1 MPLDRVPPGPKPER
15 DIIRGWNSSNPP
27 KTIHP
32 ESPLPSRGIHIAPTL
47 VAFSYSSTIL
57 PRGPRSR
64 FNAGLCYPVIL
75 PTPPLL
81 RSLFPEIFLS
91 GTGVPFAQT
100 REIRISDLSQRQAPQ
115 YHYFFPSLFPSI
127 PSTHFFSFLFFF
139 DITACLLFLPLVS
152 SPPIYLTVT
161 SPYQDDGCSS
171 YRHRHPKLDLGLTT
185 GAAGIKSHVGVAESR
200 HG

>member
-1 MPLDRVPPGPKPER
+1 MPLDHWHRVPPGPKPER

-32 ESPLPSRGIHIAPTL
+32 ESPLPSRGIHIAPAL

-57 PRGPRSR
+57 LRGPRSR

-81 RSLFPEIFLS
+81 PSLFPEIFLP

-115 YHYFFPSLFPSI
+115 YHYFFPSLFPSA
-127 PSTHFFSFLFFF
+127 PSTLYFLFFF
-139 DITACLLFLPLVS
+139 DINRLLAFLTSCLFPTHLFDGH
-152 SPPIYLTVT
+152 VT
-161 SPYQDDGCSS
+161 LSG
-171 YRHRHPKLDLGLTT
+171 
-185 GAAGIKSHVGVAESR
+185 
-200 HG
+200 